1 MPMRFLRDV
10 RYVVTDSGDLIPLVA
25 LALLGVELIAMCIAL

>member
-10 RYVVTDSGDLIPLVA
+10 RYVVTDSGDLIPVVT
-25 LALLGVELIAMCIAL
+25 LALLGVQLVVMYAAL